1 MNQEIA
7 SRLTK
12 AAEVW
17 GVEVTRTEIL
27 DVLVDEATK
36 TSQRLQLNADRERR
50 AAIARKMHPPNENQ
64 ECKRLKKLF
73 KPSYAHVHL
82 QK

>member
-50 AAIARKMHPPNENQ
+50 AMPLQ
-64 ECKRLKKLF
+64 
-73 KPSYAHVHL
+73 L
-82 QK
+82 QKVKEEVLS